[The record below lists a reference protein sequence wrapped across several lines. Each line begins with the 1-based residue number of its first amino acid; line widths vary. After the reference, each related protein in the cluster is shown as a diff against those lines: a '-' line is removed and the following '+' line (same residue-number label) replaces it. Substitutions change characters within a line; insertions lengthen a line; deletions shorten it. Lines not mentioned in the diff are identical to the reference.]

1 MFKKYKKIKA
11 LLENQPLLEG
21 LDIYKV
27 IAYDLIKV
35 CYNQYHFS
43 IGTFFKGFFVY
54 NIPSNVNTRIMYSIG
69 AYGNRKD
76 YIEIVDY
83 VKNEVQ
89 ENDNVFL
96 NFDILKKNI
105 YINLKNGKIAYQSIF
120 KLPLG
125 YKSKLYLF
133 LQLWFYL
140 NLYFNLKK
148 KDYQVKKYV
157 AFSSIHPLEAVLTL
171 YFKSR
176 NTITYSL
183 QHGLYFV
190 YKDPIPIDAIAYDNL
205 ISDFHVA
212 WGEYTFDEFKKY
224 GIDEKLIKIGGYPRK
239 IEGRNK
245 KNERIKVQ
253 NVIVFL
259 ARKQFEQSN
268 QKVLDILRSFE
279 NSDYK
284 ISLKLHPSL
293 DEDYYIDISKS
304 YGFNMVEKDQTVS
317 TTLTNAEY
325 DLSIAVNTTVYYESY
340 IYYLPSLRFV
350 DDSFFLPEGV
360 FEDVFCDLEELK
372 QCIKYFEEIPFRE
385 FNLKLEKKLEYLMG
399 VGINN
404 YKQFIT

>member
-54 NIPSNVNTRIMYSIG
+54 NIPSNINTRIMYSIG

-140 NLYFNLKK
+140 NLYLNLKK

-157 AFSSIHPLEAVLTL
+157 AFSSIHPLESVLTL
-171 YFKSR
+171 YFKSKG
-176 NTITYSL
+176 TITYSL

-205 ISDFHVA
+205 VSDFHLA
-212 WGEYTFDEFKKY
+212 WGQYTLDEFKKY
-224 GIDEKLIKIGGYPRK
+224 GIDENLVKEAGYPRK
-239 IEGRNK
+239 IHEVTQRENK
-245 KNERIKVQ
+245 IEIERI
-253 NVIVFL
+253 IVFL
-259 ARKQFEQSN
+259 GRKQFEYSN
-268 QKVLDILRSFE
+268 QNALEILKSFVSKYKVA
-279 NSDYK
+279 
-284 ISLKLHPSL
+284 LKLHPSL
-293 DEDYYIDISKS
+293 DFDYYSNLS
-304 YGFNMVEKDQTVS
+304 NQYGFELVAKKETIS
-317 TTLTNAEY
+317 SILTKRGF
-325 DLSIAVNTTVYYESY
+325 DLSIAINTTVYYESY
-340 IYYLPSLRFV
+340 MYSIPCVRFKDDTFMLPK
-350 DDSFFLPEGV
+350 GV
-360 FEDVFCDLEELK
+360 FDDIFTNIEDLK
-372 QCIKYFEEIPFRE
+372 NLIVYFNTMKPEDFS
-385 FNLKLEKKLEYLMG
+385 KKTGIELEYLMG
-399 VGINN
+399 FKNN
-404 YKQFIT
+404 SYKQIIA